1 MRAPLRALWPSPA
14 AAQVVDLSPH
24 RGPVYAIGDIH
35 GRLDLL
41 QDLEQRILQ
50 DAGPDAP
57 PLLVCLGDMIDRG
70 PESYGVIEHL
80 RAPPQAGLQRQ
91 CLMGNHEAMM
101 LDFLRAPKAGAAW
114 LECGGMETLSAYG
127 ALESEVR
134 AALAR
139 PRAMGYLLERILP
152 ATHLDFLR
160 ALPHVALLPRFMLA
174 HAGGHPARPPAR
186 QKRQD
191 VLWGH
196 PALFTTPPRFGKD
209 IVHGHYVVTT
219 PQHSKGRVAVDTGAH
234 ASNHLTAAR
243 LNPNGTVQFIS
254 YHAKA

>member
-1 MRAPLRALWPSPA
+1 MRALLSALWPRPA
-14 AAQVVDLSPH
+14 VAQVLDLTPH

-41 QDLEQRILQ
+41 QGLERRILQ
-50 DAGPDAP
+50 DAGPSAT

-80 RAPPQAGLQRQ
+80 SAPPAAGLKRQ

-114 LECGGMETLSAYG
+114 LACGGLETLGSYG
-127 ALESEVR
+127 AQESEVR

-152 ATHLDFLR
+152 AKHLDFLR

-191 VLWGH
+191 LLWGN

-209 IVHGHYVVTT
+209 IVHGHFVVDT
-219 PQHSKGRVAVDTGAH
+219 PRHAAGRVAVDTGAY
-234 ASNHLTAAR
+234 AGGQLTAAR
-243 LNPNGTVQFIS
+243 LGVEGVVRFIS
-254 YHAKA
+254 YG